1 MNMIIKIKEL
11 LSYERKGIQDE
22 IDSLQ
27 EKLNRLNSNGDEKTI
42 DEAIKWAKKEMP
54 FALDAKASFI
64 IDADGHTIVHM
75 ETENID
81 FYDIINIDTAM
92 ISMNTSVMMAVKKIN
107 YPETKIV
114 VRFSYISSIPDDE
127 RELLVAIGKIET
139 ITEKRTVSMC

>member
-22 IDSLQ
+22 IDILQ

-42 DEAIKWAKKEMP
+42 DEAIEWAKKEMP

-64 IDADGHTIVHM
+64 IDSDGHTVVHM
-75 ETENID
+75 ETKNID